1 MPRHRIIRALCLT
14 LILLCVA
21 AWKYSY
27 IQGYLIVYTCS
38 SGNWIRWE
46 THLGSIRVATGR
58 PAYASWT
65 EGWYFLNG
73 NGGTLASHRRTPRT
87 SSDQSFYFMDFHLYW
102 GWYSKE
108 LGIPY
113 WFIAIVLSLT
123 TLIVWRKTRP
133 TPPWQEFP
141 VEVDPPTS

>member
-1 MPRHRIIRALCLT
+1 
-14 LILLCVA
+14 
-21 AWKYSY
+21 
-27 IQGYLIVYTCS
+27 
-38 SGNWIRWE
+38 
-46 THLGSIRVATGR
+46 
-58 PAYASWT
+58 
-65 EGWYFLNG
+65 
-73 NGGTLASHRRTPRT
+73 
-87 SSDQSFYFMDFHLYW
+87 MDFHLYW